1 MKFAR
6 ILYNDEIYYAK
17 YDSSSNMFE
26 LIEGDIFDF
35 FSYTSTNVNRNEV
48 KILPPCE
55 PSKIVA
61 VGLNYANHA
70 NEMGLNIPKF
80 PALFLKPSSS
90 VIGNMDNII
99 YPDMSEQVDYDAV
112 SPITIANSA
121 S

>member
-80 PALFLKPSSS
+80 PALFLSHPLLLL
-90 VIGNMDNII
+90 VIWII
-99 YPDMSEQVDYDAV
+99 LYILICQNKLIMRLS
-112 SPITIANSA
+112 
-121 S
+121 

>member
-70 NEMGLNIPKF
+70 NENKPLNIRF
-80 PALFLKPSSS
+80 R
-90 VIGNMDNII
+90 
-99 YPDMSEQVDYDAV
+99 V
-112 SPITIANSA
+112 SNITIRII
-121 S
+121 